1 MIASSNWIRPIR
13 ASFVKLTRVVNWTRK
28 WKYFSAEPSQRITVD
43 AVTRCHGM
51 DKVLRRQAHRVNL
64 TQQCACDQ
72 LPADHKQ
79 NRSISVECPC
89 KKRISRKLNCCS
101 HLKLSFQL

>member
-1 MIASSNWIRPIR
+1 MNPSSNWIRPIR

-51 DKVLRRQAHRVNL
+51 DKVL
-64 TQQCACDQ
+64 
-72 LPADHKQ
+72 
-79 NRSISVECPC
+79 
-89 KKRISRKLNCCS
+89 
-101 HLKLSFQL
+101 